1 MLGVVVL
8 PLLGLVAPTLTLV
21 TPFRY
26 LPHHGSAAVMQETLE
41 AAPLAPGV
49 AEDSV
54 FITDASV
61 KIWKEFQRDGPAD
74 AAENLRE
81 VAAIAS
87 RIATQGADGL
97 TYALAHG
104 LRTGYF
110 AFNAALG
117 TLAFELN
124 DRLRGDGSSNSE
136 GASVGT
142 IAGFGNA
149 MSSIG
154 GLGIDGA
161 VASRLL
167 LEAAMVYEQDFGAIR
182 SGVYKAPW
190 DMTTRGHRQLTPQ
203 FAARQ
208 TVRFV
213 NEAVAT
219 LGRRASRAPPSKGW
233 MGTAPGL
240 YPEYYRN
247 DFHYQTDG
255 WMSTRSAS
263 VYETSTETLFVGR
276 QDAMQRLSLRP
287 LRDATSGR
295 ADGKLRI
302 LEVAAGTGRVAT
314 FIRDNYPEAELTV
327 TDLSPFYLE
336 AAREN
341 DGYWRQARFPNKET
355 RPPPA
360 TFVQAAAEALPFEAG
375 AFDAVVCVYLF
386 HELPE
391 TARAAAAAEMA
402 RVVRPGGVVVLTD
415 SMQRGDRPALDGR
428 LSNFA
433 KLNEPHYENYIDCYL
448 PALFEARGLLCDRK
462 WVSSSSKCLSFKKP
476 TADADVVAVEV
487 V

>member
-1 MLGVVVL
+1 MIGVVVL
-8 PLLGLVAPTLTLV
+8 PLLGLAPTLTLV
-21 TPFRY
+21 TSRR
-26 LPHHGSAAVMQETLE
+26 GSAAVMQETLE
-41 AAPLAPGV
+41 AVPLAPGV

-110 AFNAALG
+110 AVNAALG

-124 DRLRGDGSSNSE
+124 DRLNGDGSSNTE
-136 GASVGT
+136 GASVGS

-219 LGRRASRAPPSKGW
+219 LGRRASSAPPSKGW
-233 MGTAPGL
+233 MGTDPDL
-240 YPEYYRN
+240 FPEYYRN
-247 DFHYQTDG
+247 D
-255 WMSTRSAS
+255 
-263 VYETSTETLFVGR
+263 
-276 QDAMQRLSLRP
+276 
-287 LRDATSGR
+287 
-295 ADGKLRI
+295 
-302 LEVAAGTGRVAT
+302 
-314 FIRDNYPEAELTV
+314 
-327 TDLSPFYLE
+327 
-336 AAREN
+336 
-341 DGYWRQARFPNKET
+341 
-355 RPPPA
+355 
-360 TFVQAAAEALPFEAG
+360 
-375 AFDAVVCVYLF
+375 
-386 HELPE
+386 
-391 TARAAAAAEMA
+391 
-402 RVVRPGGVVVLTD
+402 
-415 SMQRGDRPALDGR
+415 
-428 LSNFA
+428 
-433 KLNEPHYENYIDCYL
+433 
-448 PALFEARGLLCDRK
+448 
-462 WVSSSSKCLSFKKP
+462 
-476 TADADVVAVEV
+476 
-487 V
+487 

>member
-1 MLGVVVL
+1 
-8 PLLGLVAPTLTLV
+8 
-21 TPFRY
+21 
-26 LPHHGSAAVMQETLE
+26 
-41 AAPLAPGV
+41 
-49 AEDSV
+49 
-54 FITDASV
+54 
-61 KIWKEFQRDGPAD
+61 
-74 AAENLRE
+74 
-81 VAAIAS
+81 
-87 RIATQGADGL
+87 
-97 TYALAHG
+97 
-104 LRTGYF
+104 
-110 AFNAALG
+110 
-117 TLAFELN
+117 
-124 DRLRGDGSSNSE
+124 
-136 GASVGT
+136 
-142 IAGFGNA
+142 
-149 MSSIG
+149 
-154 GLGIDGA
+154 
-161 VASRLL
+161 
-167 LEAAMVYEQDFGAIR
+167 
-182 SGVYKAPW
+182 
-190 DMTTRGHRQLTPQ
+190 
-203 FAARQ
+203 
-208 TVRFV
+208 
-213 NEAVAT
+213 
-219 LGRRASRAPPSKGW
+219 
-233 MGTAPGL
+233 MGTDPDL
-240 YPEYYRN
+240 FPEYYRN

-287 LRDATSGR
+287 LRDAMSGH

-302 LEVAAGTGRVAT
+302 LEVAAGTGRVAP
-314 FIRDNYPEAELTV
+314 FIRDTYPEAELTV

-341 DGYWRQARFPNKET
+341 DGYWRQVRFPKKET

-433 KLNEPHYENYIDCYL
+433 KLNEPHYENYIGCYL
-448 PALFEARGLLCDRK
+448 PALFETRGLLCDRK